1 MKPTSLNK
9 LHQSHQEQKWLNMQ
23 NAVLVF
29 NISNDINCM
38 FLFPVSMSFIVSY
51 LFHHSV
57 SLLSMTLRDPSF
69 FFLTI

>member
-9 LHQSHQEQKWLNMQ
+9 LHQEQKWLNMQ
-23 NAVLVF
+23 NTVLVF

-38 FLFPVSMSFIVSY
+38 FLFPVLMSFIVSY